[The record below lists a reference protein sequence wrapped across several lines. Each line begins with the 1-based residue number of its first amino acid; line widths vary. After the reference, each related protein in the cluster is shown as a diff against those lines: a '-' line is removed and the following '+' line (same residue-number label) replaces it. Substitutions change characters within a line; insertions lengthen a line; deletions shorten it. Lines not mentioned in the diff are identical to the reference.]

1 MFPDARAPDLFVLL
15 HGMLFTNIQL
25 DDFQPTLARFIER
38 LEIEDA
44 EEREWAMMAVV
55 NISAMLEYGKPSGVL
70 RKRGGVGARDL
81 AAISTGMRVM
91 TKRGALE
98 EEKMDIDEQQHGRSP
113 DLKATITAIQTSPTL
128 ALAEATT
135 EPPASFKLALQLTFA
150 MLTHVLRNPQRKASP
165 YARSTLNP
173 YLTLLLTFLAT
184 VLRHPATLEL
194 LERSVP
200 WEELARFF
208 ARVPRD
214 VMVEQLTLAQPQGQV
229 PGERWTM
236 LTSGCAPP
244 LSEDWCLRGMEWVGR
259 RVYERGFWKVA
270 EDRRMELE
278 FLDKSEAGEVSD
290 GIIEDGHGDED
301 GSKRV
306 PDEGVRRWVRI
317 FRSAVGIASV
327 VDGFTWV
334 EETGEWRIEG
344 MLEQKAKQWREEDRL
359 EREAEERRRM
369 GRRWSD
375 DSMDVDEVECMD
387 DDSSESEDDEDV
399 SDDIKSLKVCCYLQS
414 SSNKFTNLIH

>member
-375 DSMDVDEVECMD
+375 DSMDVDDVECMD